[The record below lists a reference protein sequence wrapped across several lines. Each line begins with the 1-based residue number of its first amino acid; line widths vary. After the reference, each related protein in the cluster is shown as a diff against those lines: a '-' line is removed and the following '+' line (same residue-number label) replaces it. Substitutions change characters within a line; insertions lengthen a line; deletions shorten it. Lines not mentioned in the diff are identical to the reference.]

1 MAVLAL
7 RPGFV
12 QARLGSTSQP
22 HTPLLTSKGQI
33 FVKGLSGR
41 TSTVDGVCFTAMGVQ
56 LMRMIEDKLGEP
68 VVRPPVCDGKLIQP
82 YAPCRLYPGATV
94 HLMPRLCGGM
104 VNSSDD
110 DDAPATAASSSRG
123 AP

>member
-1 MAVLAL
+1 MLLA
-7 RPGFV
+7 
-12 QARLGSTSQP
+12 
-22 HTPLLTSKGQI
+22 SKGQV
-33 FVKGLSGR
+33 FVKDLSGR

-82 YAPCRLYPGATV
+82 DALCRLDPGATV

-104 VNSSDD
+104 DPGSGDD
-110 DDAPATAASSSRG
+110 DDPPVTAASSYCG